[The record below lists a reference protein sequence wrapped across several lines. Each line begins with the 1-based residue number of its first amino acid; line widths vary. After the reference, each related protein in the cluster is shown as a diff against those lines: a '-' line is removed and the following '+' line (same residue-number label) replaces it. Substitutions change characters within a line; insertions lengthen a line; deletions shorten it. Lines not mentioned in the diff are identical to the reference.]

1 MGKCP
6 AKPVERQLFPIHGEV
21 PGEAGGE
28 ATLPHSWGSTRRSRG
43 RGNSSP
49 FMGKYPAKPGMGPTE
64 LRFTPSVVTDTTTAR
79 SSRRAW
85 RQSACRQ
92 TDADVDECNRAVD
105 LVAASRPKGG
115 WVEVPAPAA
124 DRAIFRGLLLP
135 RGKTHR

>member
-1 MGKCP
+1 MMP
-6 AKPVERQLFPIHGEV
+6 AVAEERRAPRIVGVEFPFG
-21 PGEAGGE
+21 P
-28 ATLPHSWGSTRRSRG
+28 
-43 RGNSSP
+43 P
-49 FMGKYPAKPGMGPTE
+49 FGMPNERAMRPTE
-64 LRFTPSVVTDTTTAR
+64 LRFPPSVVTDTTTAR

>member
-1 MGKCP
+1 M
-6 AKPVERQLFPIHGEV
+6 
-21 PGEAGGE
+21 
-28 ATLPHSWGSTRRSRG
+28 GSTRRSRW

-49 FMGKYPAKPGMGPTE
+49 FMGKYPAQPVERQLFPIHGKYPAQPGDGADRAPLYT
-64 LRFTPSVVTDTTTAR
+64 LSSHDTTTAR

-135 RGKTHR
+135 RGKAHR